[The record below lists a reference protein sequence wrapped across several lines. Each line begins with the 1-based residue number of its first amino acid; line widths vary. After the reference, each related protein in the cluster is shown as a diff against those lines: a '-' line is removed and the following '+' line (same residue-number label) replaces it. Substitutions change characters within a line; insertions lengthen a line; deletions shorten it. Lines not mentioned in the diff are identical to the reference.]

1 MRPMGAEQ
9 TIEDFAKAVSGKTPT
24 PGGGSVSAAVGAI
37 GAALGAM
44 TARYSDEEEAARTLD
59 GIRDGLLP
67 IVEKDAEAYGRVNE
81 AMALPKSNPEE
92 KKKRRAVLQAALGE
106 AAEVPLEGMRLA
118 VRGLETLAGLS
129 ERCNKHLA
137 SDLAGAARFLESA
150 LLGCGENVRVNAAS
164 IKDGDRARA
173 LEEERARLGSEAGA
187 HRARVLEAV
196 EKLYAGK

>member
-1 MRPMGAEQ
+1 MHPMGAEE
-9 TIEDFAKAVSGKTPT
+9 TIENFAKAVSGKTPT

-37 GAALGAM
+37 GSALGAM
-44 TARYSDEEEAARTLD
+44 TARYSDEEETARTLD

-81 AMALPKSNPEE
+81 AMAMAKSTPEE
-92 KKKRRAVLQAALGE
+92 KKKRKAVLQEALGK

-129 ERCNKHLA
+129 GRCNRNLA
-137 SDLAGAARFLESA
+137 SDLAGSARFLETA
-150 LLGCGENVRVNAAS
+150 LLGCGENVRVNAAW
-164 IKDGDRARA
+164 IKDGERARI
-173 LEEERARLGSEAGA
+173 LEEERTRLGGEAAA
-187 HRARVLEAV
+187 HRARILDAV